1 MGDELNLNIDTY
13 NLEDILELFALK
25 HDFDEDDLKKA
36 KKIVLMT
43 HPDKS
48 GLDSN
53 YFRFYCSAYKVLF
66 FIWEFKNKNTTTKH
80 IEKYDTSE
88 RENSSVIP
96 VFLNNEKMKNPK
108 TFNKWFNAEFNKV
121 KVYNEDETHGYGDW
135 FKSNSDIY
143 NDTSSGNH
151 IDQRKHEIKST
162 IPYKEYSELT
172 SYQGSSNLTGEVPIS
187 YAADVFSDL
196 KYDDLYTAYTET
208 VVPVTLEDYE
218 NTKKFNNVDDYK
230 KYRNIQNITPPE
242 LNVSMQNLETMKV
255 LDEKETTAR
264 AYKLAKQLEEVKEKQ
279 NYFLSRLLQI
289 TL

>member
-1 MGDELNLNIDTY
+1 MSHELNLNIDTY
-13 NLEDILELFALK
+13 NLEDILELFELK
-25 HDFDEDDLKKA
+25 SNFDEDDLKKA

-80 IEKYDTSE
+80 IETYENE
-88 RENSSVIP
+88 RESSSVIP
-96 VFLNNEKMKNPK
+96 VFLNNDKMKNPK
-108 TFNKWFNAEFNKV
+108 IFNKWFNDEFNKV
-121 KVYNEDETHGYGDW
+121 KVYTEDETHGYGDW
-135 FKSNSDIY
+135 FKSDSDICS
-143 NDTSSGNH
+143 DKSSGNH
-151 IDQRKHEIKST
+151 IEQRKHEIKST

-172 SYQGSSNLTGEVPIS
+172 SYRGSSNLTGEVPVS

-218 NTKKFNNVDDYK
+218 NTKKFKNVDDYK

-242 LNVSMQNLETMKV
+242 LNVSMQNLQNRKV
-255 LDEKETTAR
+255 LDEKETSAR

>member
-1 MGDELNLNIDTY
+1 MGDELNLNIDSY
-13 NLEDILELFALK
+13 NLEDILELFTLT
-25 HDFDEDDLKKA
+25 HDFDADGLKKA

-48 GLDSN
+48 GLDSK

-80 IEKYDTSE
+80 IEKYENDT
-88 RENSSVIP
+88 ENSSV
-96 VFLNNEKMKNPK
+96 VSSVLNNEKMKTPK
-108 TFNKWFNAEFNKV
+108 TFNTWFNAEFNKV
-121 KVYNEDETHGYGDW
+121 KVYNDDETHGYGDW
-135 FKSNSDIY
+135 FKSDSDIC

-172 SYQGSSNLTGEVPIS
+172 SYQGSSDLTGEVPVS

-196 KYDDLYTAYTET
+196 KYDDLYRAYTET

-230 KYRNIQNITPPE
+230 KYRNIQNITPLE
-242 LNVSMQNLETMKV
+242 LNVSMQNLENMKV
-255 LDEKETTAR
+255 ADEKETTAR